1 MEELTEALSGDK
13 GQDSKRG
20 EPIKG
25 IARKHRSHIA
35 AFTCDLEIEE
45 QERLDSF
52 HEQFKW
58 CIEEFK
64 KSGIGYSKKAGCSSY
79 RMKYILETERD
90 WFRKNSIRSI
100 QDKVMKFE
108 NN

>member
-1 MEELTEALSGDK
+1 M
-13 GQDSKRG
+13 
-20 EPIKG
+20 
-25 IARKHRSHIA
+25 
-35 AFTCDLEIEE
+35 IEE
-45 QERLDSF
+45 QERQDGF
-52 HEQFKW
+52 HEQFKD